1 MADEE
6 IPMGQVTPEE
16 KEEVEQK
23 SPSTPVKKKPAAKA
37 KSPKA
42 KSSKGKSPKAKTKG
56 KGKPKAKAN
65 PLKRRAASG
74 ETEQPKKKPAAHGWA
89 EGLQEDKEPSENQ
102 RMLFFLK

>member
-42 KSSKGKSPKAKTKG
+42 KSPKESQSKSKRKGQTRVKG
-56 KGKPKAKAN
+56 KGQLFEKACCKWRDRTAKEETSSSW
-65 PLKRRAASG
+65 LGRRVAG
-74 ETEQPKKKPAAHGWA
+74 G
-89 EGLQEDKEPSENQ
+89 
-102 RMLFFLK
+102 